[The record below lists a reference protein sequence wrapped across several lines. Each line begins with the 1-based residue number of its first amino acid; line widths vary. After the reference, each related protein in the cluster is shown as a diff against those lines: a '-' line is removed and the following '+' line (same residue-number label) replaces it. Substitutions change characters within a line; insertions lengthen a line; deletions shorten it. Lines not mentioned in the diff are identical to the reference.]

1 MKYTRF
7 FRPLAALAAAACLA
21 LCAALCLAFPAAAA
35 AEDAGGR
42 VRAGVFNFEGYHSK
56 DEDGNLKGYGMDLLR
71 LLSQYSHLNFAFSGY
86 DKSWHDMQDM
96 LKNGEIDIVSTARR
110 TPEREEVF
118 AFSLPVGRNHTVLM
132 RKLQNTRLRAGDYDT
147 YNGMKIGVVAGSSQ
161 NRHLPDFARD
171 KGFTYTLVEYESPAE
186 LAEALQRGDVDA
198 VLSSNLR
205 KPNNETLL
213 DIIKSDNFY
222 IIARKE
228 NQKIIDEI
236 NDAIEQMNL
245 NEGDWQN
252 RLYYRHYGPELPDRP
267 EFSPGEQAYM
277 DAVKRGDKA
286 ITVTA
291 RGDNAPYSYVEDGRL
306 KGVLPEYF
314 ERVMQVAG
322 LPYSLVVPPARGDSA
337 PDASPGGSP
346 AGSPHGAQGNAQENG
361 EPPADVVLDRLAPDS
376 ADEDA
381 PSPGFASDPY
391 LVTGLARVTR
401 ADHTGPVRKL
411 ALPTGTPLDV
421 PPSLLQD
428 AKVRAYPSP
437 EEAMRAVQRRDAD
450 AAYVLP
456 LTAQMF
462 VNRDP
467 GGGLTYT
474 MMGDGGASFRMYVP
488 ATVDHE
494 LSTILKKAVR
504 GVPAGT
510 LNQIGASHTSYNA
523 GEMSLWH
530 YLHANPEIM
539 TVGASVIMLAAS
551 LFLIVVLRGRWNRR
565 LLTATEHANQELSSQ
580 LAIVEALSRDYS
592 NVLAINADKGTA
604 GLIKISGFGTGNGQ
618 AAPGEE
624 RPYGPL
630 LETYIAQ
637 KVHPEDQDYLK
648 DALSLANIRNQ
659 LAENDEY
666 SGTYRIVENGETQYF
681 QFTLVRPHENEN
693 RDYDF
698 ILAGLR
704 NIDDMIRRE
713 QEQKQALAEALEKSR
728 YASAAK
734 TAFLNNMSH
743 DIRTPMNAII
753 GFTALASSNA
763 DNVPMVQRYLG
774 KIMTSGNHLLSLIND
789 VLDMSRIESGKVK
802 IEEQEV
808 SLPSILHDLRTIV
821 QADVRSKQLDFQ
833 IDTLNVVNET
843 IFCDRLRLNQVLLN
857 ILSNAMKYTQ
867 PGGKV
872 SVRVI
877 QVTPAED
884 GRATF
889 EFRVR
894 DSGIGMSKEFLKHVF
909 EPFEREQT
917 TTVSGIQGTGLGLA
931 ITKNIVDMM
940 GGSIAVESETGKGS
954 EFAVTF
960 TFRVAEE
967 DVSEKLL
974 PQYEGT
980 RALVVDDDIN
990 TCTSLSKML
999 SEMGLRPDWTTLGKE
1014 ALVRTQFASEQNEAY
1029 GAYFIDWI
1037 MADMNGIELTRRLRK
1052 TVPPEVPIIILTA
1065 YDWTDIEEEGREAGV
1080 TAFCSKPIF
1089 LSNLRNILVSPVTP
1103 DEEVEAQPEAQESF
1117 VGKRLLLAE
1126 DNEMNQEIAQM
1137 ILENA
1142 GFTLDIVENG
1152 QLAVDRMRDMP
1163 AGTYDLVLMDVQ
1175 MPVMDG
1181 YAATRAIRDL
1191 EDPIRSGVPIIAMT
1205 ANAFDEDREEAI
1217 NSGMNGYVAKP
1228 IDIKKL
1234 METLDEFLRQR

>member
-1 MKYTRF
+1 MRYTIF
-7 FRPLAALAAAACLA
+7 FRLFPALVL
-21 LCAALCLAFPAAAA
+21 ALCLALPAAAA
-35 AEDAGGR
+35 ARDDGR

-56 DEDGNLKGYGMDLLR
+56 DEDGNLEGYGMDLLR

-86 DKSWHDMQDM
+86 DRSWHDMQEM
-96 LKNGEIDIVSTARR
+96 LKNGDIDIVSTARR
-110 TPEREEVF
+110 TPEREKIF

-132 RKLQNTRLRAGDYDT
+132 RKLQNSRLRAGDYET
-147 YNGMKIGVVAGSSQ
+147 YDGMKIGAVAGSSQ
-161 NRHLPDFARD
+161 NGYLPDFAKD
-171 KGFTYTLVEYESPAE
+171 KGFTYTLIEYESPAE
-186 LAEALQRGDVDA
+186 LAEALQKGDVDA

-277 DAVKRGDKA
+277 DAVKRGDKV

-291 RGDNAPYSYVEDGRL
+291 RGDNAPYSYVEDGTL

-322 LPYSLVVPPARGDSA
+322 LPYTLLLPGADGDDTQDGGEAR
-337 PDASPGGSP
+337 
-346 AGSPHGAQGNAQENG
+346 
-361 EPPADVVLDRLAPDS
+361 ADVELDRLAPDS

-381 PSPGFASDPY
+381 PSPGFASAPY

-401 ADHTGPVRKL
+401 TDHAGGVSTL

-421 PPSLLQD
+421 PPSLLQNVE
-428 AKVRAYPSP
+428 VRTYPSP
-437 EEAMRAVQRRDAD
+437 QEAMRAVQRREAD

-474 MMGDGGASFRMYVP
+474 MMNDGGASFRMYVP
-488 ATVDHE
+488 ASVDHE

-523 GEMSLWH
+523 GEMSLSH
-530 YLHANPEIM
+530 YLHANPEIVS
-539 TVGASVIMLAAS
+539 VGAAVIMLAVS
-551 LFLIVVLRGRWNRR
+551 LFLILVLRGRWNRR
-565 LLTATEHANQELSSQ
+565 LLTATEHANHELSSQ

-592 NVLAINADKGTA
+592 NVLAINADKGTT
-604 GLIKISGFGTGNGQ
+604 GIIKISGFGPGNETE
-618 AAPGEE
+618 APGEE
-624 RPYGPL
+624 RPYGGIV
-630 LETYIAQ
+630 EAYIDQ
-637 KVHPEDQDYLK
+637 KVHPEDRDYLRE
-648 DALSLANIRNQ
+648 ALSLATIRQQ
-659 LAENDEY
+659 LAEKEEY

-681 QFTLVRPHENEN
+681 QFTFVRPHENGS
-693 RDYDF
+693 RDYDL
-698 ILAGLR
+698 ILAGFR

-753 GFTALASSNA
+753 GFTALASSNVE
-763 DNVPMVQRYLG
+763 NVPMVQRYLG

-808 SLPSILHDLRTIV
+808 SLPAILHDLRTIV

-894 DSGIGMSKEFLKHVF
+894 DSGIGMSREFLQHVF

-960 TFRVAEE
+960 TFRVVEE
-967 DVSEKLL
+967 DMADMLL

-980 RALVVDDDIN
+980 HALVVDDDIN

-999 SEMGLRPDWTTLGKE
+999 SELGLKPDWTTLGKE
-1014 ALVRTQFASEQNEAY
+1014 ALVRTEFASEQNEAY

-1052 TVPPEVPIIILTA
+1052 TVPPEVPVIILTA
-1065 YDWTDIEEEGREAGV
+1065 YDWTDVEEEGREAGV
-1080 TAFCSKPIF
+1080 TAFCSKPVF
-1089 LSNLRNILVSPVTP
+1089 LSDLRNILVSPVTQ
-1103 DEEVEAQPEAQESF
+1103 DEEVEARPEPAESF
-1117 VGKRLLLAE
+1117 AGKRLLLAE

-1142 GFTLDIVENG
+1142 GFELDIVENG
-1152 QLAVDRMRDMP
+1152 QLAVDKMRDMP

>member
-1 MKYTRF
+1 MNHIRPS
-7 FRPLAALAAAACLA
+7 RPLAVLALSCCLA
-21 LCAALCLAFPAAAA
+21 LCLALPAPAAPADSAA
-35 AEDAGGR
+35 RDAADDAR

-56 DEDGNLKGYGMDLLR
+56 DEEGNLDGYGMDLLR
-71 LLSQYSHLNFAFSGY
+71 LLSQYSHLNFVFLGY
-86 DKSWHDMQDM
+86 DNSWHEMQEM
-96 LKNGEIDIVSTARR
+96 LKNGDIDIVSTARR
-110 TPEREEVF
+110 TPERESIF
-118 AFSLPVGRNHTVLM
+118 AFSLPVGRNHTVLT
-132 RKLQNTRLRAGDYDT
+132 RKMQNTRLRAGDYST
-147 YNGMKIGVVAGSSQ
+147 YDGMRIGVVAGSSQ

-171 KGFTYTLVEYESPAE
+171 KGFTYTPVEYESPAE
-186 LAEALQRGDVDA
+186 LSHALQKGDVDA
-198 VLSSNLR
+198 ILSSNLR
-205 KPNNETLL
+205 KPDNETLL

-252 RLYYRHYGPELPDRP
+252 RLYYRHYGPEPPARP
-267 EFSPGEQAYM
+267 EFSPGEQEYM

-291 RGDNAPYSYVEDGRL
+291 RPDNAPYSYVEEGKL

-314 ERVMQVAG
+314 ARVMQVAG
-322 LPYSLVVPPARGDSA
+322 LPYTLVA
-337 PDASPGGSP
+337 PGG
-346 AGSPHGAQGNAQENG
+346 G
-361 EPPADVVLDRLAPDS
+361 EADVVLDRLEPDA

-381 PSPGFASDPY
+381 PSPGFASEPY

-401 ADHTGPVRKL
+401 SDHAGPVRKL
-411 ALPTGTPLDV
+411 ALPAGTPLDV
-421 PPSLLQD
+421 PPSFVEGVEIQT
-428 AKVRAYPSP
+428 YPSP
-437 EEAMRAVQRRDAD
+437 QEAMTAVQRGKAD

-467 GGGLTYT
+467 GGGLIYS
-474 MMGDGGASFRMYVP
+474 MMNDGGASFRMYVP
-488 ATVDHE
+488 ASVDHE

-510 LNQIGASHTSYNA
+510 LNQIGSSHISYNA
-523 GEMSLWH
+523 GEMSLSH

-539 TVGASVIMLAAS
+539 SVGAAVIMLAAS
-551 LFLIVVLRGRWNRR
+551 LFILLVLRGRWNRR
-565 LLTATEHANQELSSQ
+565 LLTATEHANHELAGQ

-592 NVLAINADKGTA
+592 NVLAINADKGTT
-604 GLIKISGFGTGNGQ
+604 GIIKISGFGPGNEPE
-618 AAPGEE
+618 APGEE
-624 RPYGPL
+624 RPYAKILGA
-630 LETYIAQ
+630 YIDQ
-637 KVHPEDQDYLK
+637 KVHPEDRDYIA
-648 DALSLANIRNQ
+648 DALSLPAIRRH
-659 LAENDEY
+659 LAEKEEY

-681 QFTLVRPHENEN
+681 QFTLVRPHENAS
-693 RDYDF
+693 RDYDL
-698 ILAGLR
+698 ILAGFR

-713 QEQKQALAEALEKSR
+713 QEQKKALAEALEKSR

-753 GFTALASSNA
+753 GFTALASSNVN
-763 DNVPMVQRYLG
+763 NVPMVQRYLG

-808 SLPSILHDLRTIV
+808 SLPAILHDLRTIV

-857 ILSNAMKYTQ
+857 ILSNAMKYTH
-867 PGGKV
+867 PGGTV

-894 DSGIGMSKEFLKHVF
+894 DSGIGMSQEFLKHVF

-940 GGSIAVESETGKGS
+940 GGSIEVESETGKGS

-960 TFRVAEE
+960 TFRVVEE
-967 DVSEKLL
+967 DEAEKLL

-990 TCTSLSKML
+990 TCTSLAKML

-1014 ALVRTQFASEQNEAY
+1014 ALVRTQFAREQNEAY

-1037 MADMNGIELTRRLRK
+1037 MADMNGIELTRRLRR

-1089 LSNLRNILVSPVTP
+1089 LSNLRSILLSPVTQ
-1103 DEEVEAQPEAQESF
+1103 EEKQEEQPETPESF
-1117 VGKRLLLAE
+1117 AGKRLLLAE

-1142 GFTLDIVENG
+1142 GFELDIVENG
-1152 QLAVDRMRDMP
+1152 QLAVEKMREMP
-1163 AGTYDLVLMDVQ
+1163 AGTYDLILMDVQ

-1191 EDPIRSGVPIIAMT
+1191 EDPLRSGVPIIAMT

-1234 METLDEFLRQR
+1234 METLDEFLRQH

>member
-1 MKYTRF
+1 MLHIPRHHGIF
-7 FRPLAALAAAACLA
+7 PALALVLILA
-21 LCAALCLAFPAAAA
+21 WPTATEPATPSTSSGPNR
-35 AEDAGGR
+35 EVKAGI
-42 VRAGVFNFEGYHSK
+42 FNFEGYHSK
-56 DEDGNLKGYGMDLLR
+56 DDEGNLEGYGMDLLR
-71 LLSQYSHLNFAFSGY
+71 LLSEYSNLNFTFSGY
-86 DKSWHDMQDM
+86 DKSWQDMQEM
-96 LKNGEIDIVSTARR
+96 LKNGDIDVVSTARR
-110 TPEREEVF
+110 TPEREKIF
-118 AFSLPVGRNHTVLM
+118 TFSLPVGRNHTVLT
-132 RKLQNTRLRAGDYDT
+132 RKLQNTHLRAGDYET
-147 YNGMKIGVVAGSSQ
+147 YDGMRIGAVAGSSQ
-161 NRHLPDFARD
+161 NRYLPDFAKD
-171 KGFTYTLVEYESPAE
+171 KGFTYTLIEYESPSE
-186 LAEALQRGDVDA
+186 LSDALQKGDVDA
-198 VLSSNLR
+198 ILSSNLR
-205 KPNNETLL
+205 KPYNETLL

-228 NQKIIDEI
+228 NKDIIDEI
-236 NDAIEQMNL
+236 NHAIDQMNL

-252 RLYYRHYGPELPDRP
+252 RLYYRHYGPDQPDQV
-267 EFSPGEQAYM
+267 EFSPREEEYRA
-277 DAVKRGDKA
+277 AVKQGDKA
-286 ITVTA
+286 ITATA
-291 RGDNAPYSYVEDGRL
+291 RADNAPYSFVEDGEL
-306 KGVLPEYF
+306 KGVIPEYF
-314 ERVMQVAG
+314 GRVMQVAG
-322 LPYSLVVPPARGDSA
+322 LPYTLVA
-337 PDASPGGSP
+337 PTAPGE
-346 AGSPHGAQGNAQENG
+346 AGENR
-361 EPPADVVLDRLAPDS
+361 AHALVMLDRLEPDRIGE
-376 ADEDA
+376 DE
-381 PSPGFASDPY
+381 PYHGFSTEPY
-391 LVTGLARVTR
+391 LVTGVARVTR
-401 ADHTGPVRKL
+401 TDFNAPVRKL
-411 ALPTGTPLDV
+411 ALPKGMPFDLPDG
-421 PPSLLQD
+421 LL
-428 AKVRAYPSP
+428 KNVETREYPTAQ
-437 EEAMRAVQRRDAD
+437 EALRAVQRGEAD

-462 VNRDP
+462 INRDP
-467 GGGLTYT
+467 GGGLTYAILN
-474 MMGDGGASFRMYVP
+474 DGGANFSIYVP
-488 ATVDHE
+488 ASADHE
-494 LSTILKKAVR
+494 LGTILKKAVK
-504 GVPAGT
+504 GVPPAT
-510 LNQIGASHTSYNA
+510 LNQLGSNYVSYRA
-523 GEMSLWH
+523 GDMSLWH
-530 YLHANPEIM
+530 YLYANPGTM
-539 TVGASVIMLAAS
+539 SVAACILMLAAS
-551 LFLIVVLRGRWNRR
+551 LFLIMWLRGRWNRQ
-565 LLTATEHANQELSSQ
+565 LLTTTEHANQELASQ

-592 NVLAINADKGTA
+592 NVLAIDADKGST
-604 GLIKISGFGTGNGQ
+604 GIIKLSGFG
-618 AAPGEE
+618 PGGTAESQGAE
-624 RPYGPL
+624 RPYAELAGR
-630 LETYIAQ
+630 YIDQ
-637 KVHPEDQDYLK
+637 KVHPEDRDYLR
-648 DALSLANIRNQ
+648 DALSLETIRRQ
-659 LAENDEY
+659 LAEKEEY
-666 SGTYRIVENGETQYF
+666 SGTYRIVEDGETQYF
-681 QFTLVRPHENEN
+681 QFTFVRPHENGG
-693 RDYDF
+693 RGYDL
-698 ILAGLR
+698 ILAGFR

-821 QADVRSKQLDFQ
+821 QADVRAKQLDFQ

-857 ILSNAMKYTQ
+857 ILSNAMKYTH
-867 PGGKV
+867 PGGRV

-884 GRATF
+884 GRATY

-940 GGSIAVESETGKGS
+940 GGSIEVESESGKGS

-960 TFRVAEE
+960 TFRVVEE
-967 DVSEKLL
+967 DTADMLL

-999 SEMGLRPDWTTLGKE
+999 SELGMKPDWTTLGKE
-1014 ALVRTQFASEQNEAY
+1014 ALVRTEFAREQNEAY

-1065 YDWTDIEEEGREAGV
+1065 YDWTDIEEEGKEAGV

-1089 LSNLRNILVSPVTP
+1089 LSGLRNVLLSPS
-1103 DEEVEAQPEAQESF
+1103 QPEEEEHEEPTTPESF
-1117 VGKRLLLAE
+1117 AGKRLLLAE

-1142 GFTLDIVENG
+1142 GFELDIVENG
-1152 QLAVDRMRDMP
+1152 QLAVAKVRDMP
-1163 AGTYDLVLMDVQ
+1163 AGTYDLILMDVQ

-1181 YAATRAIRDL
+1181 YAATRAIRGL
-1191 EDPIRSGVPIIAMT
+1191 EDPIRSGIPIIAMT

>member
-1 MKYTRF
+1 MKYTRV
-7 FRPLAALAAAACLA
+7 FRIFTAFALALSLA
-21 LCAALCLAFPAAAA
+21 LPAAAA
-35 AEDAGGR
+35 ARDDGR

-56 DEDGNLKGYGMDLLR
+56 DEDGNLEGYGMDLLR

-86 DKSWHDMQDM
+86 DRSWHDMQEM
-96 LKNGEIDIVSTARR
+96 LKNGDIDIVSTARR
-110 TPEREEVF
+110 TPEREKIF
-118 AFSLPVGRNHTVLM
+118 AFSLPVGRNHTVLT
-132 RKLQNTRLRAGDYDT
+132 RKLQNSRLRAGDYET
-147 YNGMKIGVVAGSSQ
+147 YDGMRIGAVAGSSQ
-161 NRHLPDFARD
+161 NRYLPDFAKD
-171 KGFTYTLVEYESPAE
+171 KGFTYTLIEYESPRE
-186 LAEALQRGDVDA
+186 LSEALQRGNVDA
-198 VLSSNLR
+198 ILSSNLR
-205 KPNNETLL
+205 KPDNETLL

-228 NQKIIDEI
+228 NQKIINEI

-252 RLYYRHYGPELPDRP
+252 RLYYRHYGPDLPDRP
-267 EFSPGEQAYM
+267 EFSPGEHDYM

-291 RGDNAPYSYVEDGRL
+291 RGDNAPYSYVEDGTL

-322 LPYSLVVPPARGDSA
+322 LPYKLVLPPD
-337 PDASPGGSP
+337 DAGAEDGGE
-346 AGSPHGAQGNAQENG
+346 AK
-361 EPPADVVLDRLAPDS
+361 ADVVLDRLAPDS

-381 PSPGFASDPY
+381 PSPGFASAPY

-401 ADHTGPVRKL
+401 TDHAGRVDTL

-421 PPSLLQD
+421 PPSLLQNVE
-428 AKVRAYPSP
+428 VRTYPSP
-437 EEAMRAVQRRDAD
+437 QEAMRAVQRREAD

-474 MMGDGGASFRMYVP
+474 MMNDGGASFRMYVP
-488 ATVDHE
+488 ASVDHE

-530 YLHANPEIM
+530 YLHANPEIVS
-539 TVGASVIMLAAS
+539 VGAAVIMLAVS
-551 LFLIVVLRGRWNRR
+551 LFLILVLRGRWNRR
-565 LLTATEHANQELSSQ
+565 LLTATEHANHELSSQ

-592 NVLAINADKGTA
+592 NVLAINADKGTTSI
-604 GLIKISGFGTGNGQ
+604 IKISGFGPGNETE
-618 AAPGEE
+618 APGEE
-624 RPYGPL
+624 RPYGGIA
-630 LETYIAQ
+630 EAYIDQ
-637 KVHPEDQDYLK
+637 KVHPEDRDYLK
-648 DALSLANIRNQ
+648 DALSLPTIRRQ
-659 LAENDEY
+659 LAEKEEY

-681 QFTLVRPHENEN
+681 QFTFVRPHEYGS
-693 RDYDF
+693 RDYDL
-698 ILAGLR
+698 ILAGFR

-753 GFTALASSNA
+753 GFTALASSNVE
-763 DNVPMVQRYLG
+763 NVPMVQRYLG

-808 SLPSILHDLRTIV
+808 SLPAILHDLRTIV

-884 GRATF
+884 GRATY

-894 DSGIGMSKEFLKHVF
+894 DSGIGMSKEFLQHVF

-940 GGSIAVESETGKGS
+940 GGTIAVESETGKGS

-960 TFRVAEE
+960 SFRVVEE
-967 DVSEKLL
+967 DAADKLL

-999 SEMGLRPDWTTLGKE
+999 SELGLKPDWTTLGKE
-1014 ALVRTQFASEQNEAY
+1014 ALVRTEFASEQNEAY

-1052 TVPPEVPIIILTA
+1052 TVPPEVPVIILTA
-1065 YDWTDIEEEGREAGV
+1065 YDWTDVEEEGREAGV
-1080 TAFCSKPIF
+1080 TAFCSKPVF
-1089 LSNLRNILVSPVTP
+1089 LSDLRNILVSPVTQ
-1103 DEEVEAQPEAQESF
+1103 DEEVEAQPEAAESF
-1117 VGKRLLLAE
+1117 AGKRLLLAE

-1142 GFTLDIVENG
+1142 GFELDIVENG
-1152 QLAVDRMRDMP
+1152 QLAVDKMRDMP

-1181 YAATRAIRDL
+1181 YAATRAIRAL